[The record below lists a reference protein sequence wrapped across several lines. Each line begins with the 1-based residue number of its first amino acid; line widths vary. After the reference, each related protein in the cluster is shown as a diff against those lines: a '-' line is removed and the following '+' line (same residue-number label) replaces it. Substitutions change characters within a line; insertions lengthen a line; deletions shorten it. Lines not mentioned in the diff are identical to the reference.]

1 MSDSLQPHRRQPTR
15 LPCPWDSPG
24 KNTGVGCHFLL
35 QCRKVK
41 VKSLRLF
48 ATPWTAAHQAPPS
61 KGFSRQRVL
70 EWGAIDFSGLE
81 AQDPLYRTVPEC
93 CSSHSEYNPGLPCHL
108 QQEKDT
114 TKVSLDCLF
123 KRVDRS
129 KSSKKPELV
138 PSTSGMNEIVACPVL
153 PIADSPSALPSPISS
168 TPFSSSSSLFTRC
181 QFLFASHCTVLL
193 YLSRY
198 CTVSLKL
205 LFFLLMYY
213 LCEKYYKLITVL
225 YS

>member
-1 MSDSLQPHRRQPTR
+1 MD
-15 LPCPWDSPG
+15 CSPPG
-24 KNTGVGCHFLL
+24 SSVQGIF
-35 QCRKVK
+35 
-41 VKSLRLF
+41 
-48 ATPWTAAHQAPPS
+48 QA
-61 KGFSRQRVL
+61 RVL
-70 EWGAIDFSGLE
+70 EWGAIAFSGLE
-81 AQDPLYRTVPEC
+81 AQDPLYRTVPEG

-114 TKVSLDCLF
+114 TKLPLDCLF

-129 KSSKKPELV
+129 KSSKKPEPV

-153 PIADSPSALPSPISS
+153 PIADNPSALPSPISS